1 LLISRKVFIRNKA
14 KSLYIMNTHIAIMDV
29 VDLLKNR
36 IVSEEINSLY
46 NIWEG
51 RYTDIEYDFKARFN
65 LSQHYPITSWKNP
78 EHENMLID
86 LAIDSHAPRWKP
98 EFLEGGWTK
107 ENFILDG
114 LRDLFIY
121 YKVWENIK

>member
-1 LLISRKVFIRNKA
+1 
-14 KSLYIMNTHIAIMDV
+14 MNTHIAIMNV
-29 VDLLKNR
+29 LDLLKDR

-51 RYTDIEYDFKARFN
+51 CYTDIEYDFQARHN
-65 LSQHYPITSWKNP
+65 LTNHFPITSWKP
-78 EHENMLID
+78 V
-86 LAIDSHAPRWKP
+86 
-98 EFLEGGWTK
+98 FLEGGWTK
-107 ENFILDG
+107 ESFVLDG

>member
-1 LLISRKVFIRNKA
+1 
-14 KSLYIMNTHIAIMDV
+14 MNTHIAIMNV
-29 VDLLKNR
+29 LDLLKDR

-46 NIWEG
+46 DIWEG
-51 RYTDIEYDFKARFN
+51 CYTDIEYDFKARFE

-78 EHENMLID
+78 EHENMLVE

-107 ENFILDG
+107 EIFILDG

-121 YKVWENIK
+121 YKIWENIK

>member
-1 LLISRKVFIRNKA
+1 
-14 KSLYIMNTHIAIMDV
+14 MNTHIAIMNV
-29 VDLLKNR
+29 LDLLKDR

-51 RYTDIEYDFKARFN
+51 CYTDIEYDFQARHN
-65 LSQHYPITSWKNP
+65 LINHFPITSWKNP

-98 EFLEGGWTK
+98 VFLEGL
-107 ENFILDG
+107 I
-114 LRDLFIY
+114 
-121 YKVWENIK
+121 